1 MSLPR
6 RPGGTFARRPGQGPR
21 VAFVGP
27 CGAGKST
34 IVRRLRELGLDARMP
49 AQEHSGVEE
58 MWQKLLNP
66 DYLVALDA
74 PNAVLR
80 QRRPGIDL
88 NDAVL
93 AEERRR
99 LAHAFRHADLTL
111 DTSRMEEHEV
121 IEAVLRWLRERGAL

>member
-6 RPGGTFARRPGQGPR
+6 RHGGTFARRPGQGPR

-49 AQEHSGVEE
+49 AQEHSGVAE

-66 DYLVALDA
+66 DYLIALDA

-99 LAHAFRHADLTL
+99 LAHAFTHADLML
-111 DTSRMEEHEV
+111 DTSRMEEREV

>member
-1 MSLPR
+1 
-6 RPGGTFARRPGQGPR
+6 
-21 VAFVGP
+21 
-27 CGAGKST
+27 
-34 IVRRLRELGLDARMP
+34 MP
-49 AQEHSGVEE
+49 AQEHSGVAE

-88 NDAVL
+88 NDGVL

-99 LAHAFRHADLTL
+99 LAHAFTHADLTL

-121 IEAVLRWLRERGAL
+121 IEAVMRWLREQGVL